1 MVAPNLLISSRGLM
15 QNGKAGIG
23 NKNHSKQKRA
33 SLTSQQSEPITDHP
47 IMEQRKESVA
57 EYLARGGR
65 ISTQPPVRTISWEE
79 ARDLIEKLAYQV
91 EARKEDEA
99 ELDKLDQAEGFQID
113 HKEEDA
119 S

>member
-1 MVAPNLLISSRGLM
+1 MVAPCFLISFRGLM
-15 QNGKAGIG
+15 QNGKEGIC
-23 NKNHSKQKRA
+23 NKNRSKQKRA
-33 SLTSQQSEPITDHP
+33 SLTSQQSQPVTNHP
-47 IMEQRKESVA
+47 KVEQRKESVA

-99 ELDKLDQAEGFQID
+99 ELDRLDQEEGFQVD
-113 HKEEDA
+113 YKEEN
-119 S
+119 

>member
-1 MVAPNLLISSRGLM
+1 MVAPCFLISFRGLM
-15 QNGKAGIG
+15 QNGKEGIC
-23 NKNHSKQKRA
+23 NKNRSKQKRA
-33 SLTSQQSEPITDHP
+33 SLTSQQSQPVTNHP
-47 IMEQRKESVA
+47 NMEQRKESVA
-57 EYLARGGR
+57 KYLARGGR

-99 ELDKLDQAEGFQID
+99 ELDRLDQAEGFQID

>member
-1 MVAPNLLISSRGLM
+1 MVAPCFLISFRGLM
-15 QNGKAGIG
+15 QNGKEGIC
-23 NKNHSKQKRA
+23 NKNRSKQKRA
-33 SLTSQQSEPITDHP
+33 SLTSQQSQPITNHP
-47 IMEQRKESVA
+47 NMEQRKESVA

-99 ELDKLDQAEGFQID
+99 ELDRLDQAEGFQID